1 MKPKDV
7 KDDTFIENVEEINK
21 KDTEFKIGDHAII
34 SKYKNVFTKSYLPNW
49 SEEIFVINK
58 VKNTVP
64 WTYLI
69 NELNGEEVKGSFYEK
84 ELQKT
89 DQKELQIEKV
99 IKNKGDQMERL

>member
-7 KDDTFIENVEEINK
+7 KDDSFIENVEEINK
-21 KDTEFKIGDHAII
+21 KDPEFKIGDHAII
-34 SKYKNVFTKSYLPNW
+34 SKYKNLPNW
-49 SEEIFVINK
+49 SEDFFVINK

-69 NELNGEEVKGSFYEK
+69 NDLNGEESKGSFYEK

-89 DQKELQIEKV
+89 DQKELRIEKV